1 MAVIDLK
8 ELDEYADLDYGILP
22 SPKFSADQEDYEC
35 YVSTV
40 YASCIAIPAT
50 PAAEPEQ
57 IALALE
63 VLNAASSV
71 TVHDAYYETIL
82 KKRSLKDDESERVL
96 DILFEN
102 RVYDLG
108 AIYGWGQ
115 TTGIFDADSLT
126 NFLNGIAVSGQN
138 TFASKWETIEGKVK
152 TGMEQTI
159 AAYENIK

>member
-1 MAVIDLK
+1 M
-8 ELDEYADLDYGILP
+8 
-22 SPKFSADQEDYEC
+22 
-35 YVSTV
+35 
-40 YASCIAIPAT
+40 
-50 PAAEPEQ
+50 
-57 IALALE
+57 
-63 VLNAASSV
+63 
-71 TVHDAYYETIL
+71 HDAYYETIL